1 MKFPHRRQF
10 LHLAAGAAALPTMSR
25 LAKAQGYP
33 TRPVRIIVGFPAG
46 GASDIYARLIGQL
59 LTERLGQQIIIDNRP
74 GANGNIG
81 TEASVRAPADGHTL
95 LLVGS
100 YNTILYERLNF
111 VFLRDIMPVGGIIR
125 VPLLLAVNPLVP
137 VSTVPEFIA
146 YAKSNAGK
154 LNMASNGVGN
164 ITHVAG
170 ELFKTMTGVNMLH
183 VPYRGGALSLIDL
196 ISGQVQVMFTDLT
209 SSMEYIRAGKLRAL
223 AVTVFSRVNAFPDLP
238 AVSDFVPGYEASTW
252 YGVGAPRNTL
262 IEIIGKLNREIIEGL
277 RDPKLTSRLAELG
290 GELFPMTATE
300 FGKHLADETEK
311 WSKEVKLAG
320 VRAE

>member
-1 MKFPHRRQF
+1 MKLARRRV
-10 LHLAAGAAALPTMSR
+10 LHLTASAATLPVISR
-25 LAKAQGYP
+25 IAIAQSYP

-74 GANGNIG
+74 GANGKIG
-81 TEASVRAPADGHTL
+81 TEASARAPADGHTL

-137 VSTVPEFIA
+137 VSRVPEFIT
-146 YAKSNAGK
+146 YAKANAGK

-223 AVTVFSRVNAFPDLP
+223 AVTVFSLLNAFPDLP

-252 YGVGAPRNTL
+252 YGIGAPRNTL

-300 FGKHLADETEK
+300 FGRYLADETEK
-311 WSKEVKLAG
+311 WSKVVKLAG
-320 VRAE
+320 IRAK